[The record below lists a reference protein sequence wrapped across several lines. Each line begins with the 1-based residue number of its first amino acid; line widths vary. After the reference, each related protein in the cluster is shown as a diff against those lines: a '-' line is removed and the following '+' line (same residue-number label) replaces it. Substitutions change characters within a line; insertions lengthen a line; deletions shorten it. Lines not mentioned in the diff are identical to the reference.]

1 MAKRIPL
8 DNVCEKKVATLS
20 TQYDGLINYV
30 DISSVDN
37 VSKRIVGFQ
46 TLSAKDAPSRAKQ
59 LLEVGDILVSTV
71 RPNLNAVAMVEKR
84 EDNLLVGSTG
94 YCVLRCKDAVDRRFI
109 FHFCQSPYF
118 VDDMTAQATG
128 ASYPAVTSGIVKNSC
143 VPAYPI
149 GEQRQIAKKLDKLS
163 ELITLRKE
171 QVAKLDELVKARFVE
186 MFGDPA
192 SNPMGWLKMSM
203 HQAIDKGIIEKPLD
217 GNHGEKHPKTSDYVS
232 AGIPFIMANNLVDG
246 SVDLENCAFI
256 TKEQADSLDKGF
268 AHDGDVLLTHKGTIG
283 RTAVLHTTYPYIMLT
298 PQVTYYRPIHGL
310 IPEFLKGYFDTEY
323 FQGIIG
329 NIASIGS
336 TRAYIGITAQQELPL
351 IVPPIEKQKSY
362 ATFFEQTNKTKLT
375 IQASLDKLE
384 VMKKVLMQEYFG

>member
-1 MAKRIPL
+1 MARL
-8 DNVCEKKVATLS
+8 
-20 TQYDGLINYV
+20 
-30 DISSVDN
+30 
-37 VSKRIVGFQ
+37 
-46 TLSAKDAPSRAKQ
+46 
-59 LLEVGDILVSTV
+59 GDILKIEASREKHDAESYWLLNLDMVEQQTGRIISYNYVGEDNLDGSIIQFDTACV
-71 RPNLNAVAMVEKR
+71 LYSKLRPNLNKVVVPEQNGFATSEMLPLRPNKDVLSRDYLAVFLRSDSFVTWAVSKTAGAKMPRLGTKE
-84 EDNLLVGSTG
+84 LLSKEIPLPSLKEQERISNQFG
-94 YCVLRCKDAVDRRFI
+94 KVD
-109 FHFCQSPYF
+109 
-118 VDDMTAQATG
+118 
-128 ASYPAVTSGIVKNSC
+128 
-143 VPAYPI
+143 
-149 GEQRQIAKKLDKLS
+149 
-163 ELITLRKE
+163 ELIALRKA
-171 QVAKLDELVKARFVE
+171 QLAKLDELVKARFVE

-192 SNPMGWLKMSM
+192 SNPMGWPKMSM
-203 HQAIDKGIIEKPLD
+203 RQAIDKGIIEKPLD

-232 AGIPFIMANNLVDG
+232 VGIPFIMANNLVDG

-351 IVPPIEKQKSY
+351 IVPTIEKQKSY
-362 ATFFEQTNKTKLT
+362 ATFVEQTNKTKLT

-384 VMKKVLMQEYFG
+384 VMKKALMQEYFG

>member
-1 MAKRIPL
+1 MMVKRIPL

-20 TQYDGLINYV
+20 TQYDGLIDYV

-71 RPNLNAVAMVEKR
+71 RPNLNAVAMVEKK

-94 YCVLRCKDAVDRRFI
+94 YCVLRCKDVVDRRFI

-128 ASYPAVTSGIVKNSC
+128 ASYPAVTSGIVKNAC

-149 GEQRQIAKKLDKLS
+149 EEQRQIAEKLDKLS

-171 QVAKLDELVKARFVE
+171 QLAKLDELVKARFVE
-186 MFGDPA
+186 MFGNNTDSGMPLRDCCIDVRGGGTPSMQHPEYYGGNVPFIKSGDVRGDLVHSGTLWLTEKALSDTPAKFVPKGAVLVVNRSAALLREFRAAIAEQPVVINQDIKAFIPKPEYASEYLLWAIKIQTQYLLTRVTTVLTSHIDLKDLLELKIMPA
-192 SNPMGWLKMSM
+192 SC
-203 HQAIDKGIIEKPLD
+203 E
-217 GNHGEKHPKTSDYVS
+217 
-232 AGIPFIMANNLVDG
+232 
-246 SVDLENCAFI
+246 
-256 TKEQADSLDKGF
+256 EQALFTQFIS
-268 AHDGDVLLTHKGTIG
+268 
-283 RTAVLHTTYPYIMLT
+283 
-298 PQVTYYRPIHGL
+298 
-310 IPEFLKGYFDTEY
+310 E
-323 FQGIIG
+323 
-329 NIASIGS
+329 
-336 TRAYIGITAQQELPL
+336 
-351 IVPPIEKQKSY
+351 
-362 ATFFEQTNKTKLT
+362 TNKTKLT

-384 VMKKVLMQEYFG
+384 VMKKALMQEYFG